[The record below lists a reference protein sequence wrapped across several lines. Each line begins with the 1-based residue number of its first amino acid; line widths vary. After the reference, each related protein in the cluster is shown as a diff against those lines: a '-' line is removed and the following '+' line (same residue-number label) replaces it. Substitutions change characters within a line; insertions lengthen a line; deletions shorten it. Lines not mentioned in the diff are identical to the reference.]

1 MLIEEQDSENK
12 KKKNLKSDNLSIW
25 TVSITEIYR
34 LKILTDDLV
43 FNHGLGK
50 FIFQEP
56 TTGQR

>member
-12 KKKNLKSDNLSIW
+12 KKNLKSANLSIW
-25 TVSITEIYR
+25 TVSIAEIYR